1 MTDGFG
7 TGTGYYI
14 QDNAGVVNLI
24 GVVGAV
30 RAGVDNTGD
39 LVFRPATNGVSAER
53 VRVTSTGNLLIG
65 TNIGTVAQLEVNGVI
80 GIDYTANAMPV
91 AVASKVF
98 LFVTNSPTAA
108 ELQVEDGSGNV
119 TTLSP
124 HEGTKHMADSFNI
137 WTGKGRK
144 IDLDELAKGVQRLL
158 TIAAKTDA
166 SATNGIN
173 VSRIFKKTSCKPV
186 SWTENEARKVAEQ
199 DAAIAAWRDDPR
211 PKSEKGEKPDRYR
224 PEPKPDWLVEAE
236 AEE

>member
-1 MTDGFG
+1 M
-7 TGTGYYI
+7 YI
-14 QDNAGVVNLI
+14 QA
-24 GVVGAV
+24 
-30 RAGVDNTGD
+30 
-39 LVFRPATNGVSAER
+39 
-53 VRVTSTGNLLIG
+53 STGNVGIG
-65 TNIGTVAQLEVNGVI
+65 TNTPAAKLDVNGAI
-80 GIDYTANAMPV
+80 CIDYTANAMPV

-173 VSRIFKKTSCKPV
+173 VSRIYRETTQTPMDWNAV
-186 SWTENEARKVAEQ
+186 EAKREADQ
-199 DAAIAAWRDDPR
+199 DAVIAAWMANTNAV
-211 PKSEKGEKPDRYR
+211 SVKGEKPGKY
-224 PEPKPDWLVEAE
+224 KPAKKPQWLVD
-236 AEE
+236 EEGEGK